1 MHSHRIERNCLIVK
15 LSDNTDDLSF
25 VETLYNGNVKHL
37 ILDLHDIM
45 ELNSTDLLKFTT
57 FGKNIVKNNS
67 FVMISNL
74 PPQEEYMVVPSIQEA
89 FDIIEMEEIERQLNI

>member
-89 FDIIEMEEIERQLNI
+89 LDIIEMEDIERQLNI

>member
-74 PPQEEYMVVPSIQEA
+74 PPQEEFMVVPSIQEA
-89 FDIIEMEEIERQLNI
+89 LDIIEMEDIERQLNI

>member
-15 LSDNTDDLSF
+15 LLENTDDLSF
-25 VETLYNGNVKHL
+25 IETLFNGNSKHL

-67 FVMISNL
+67 FVMVSNL

-89 FDIIEMEEIERQLNI
+89 FDIIEMEDIVRQLNI

>member
-15 LSDNTDDLSF
+15 LSENTDDLSF

-45 ELNSTDLLKFTT
+45 KLNSTDLLKFTT

-74 PPQEEYMVVPSIQEA
+74 PPQEEFMVVPSIQEA
-89 FDIIEMEEIERQLNI
+89 LDIIEMEDIERQLNI

>member
-1 MHSHRIERNCLIVK
+1 MHSHRTERDCLIVK
-15 LSDNTDDLSF
+15 LSQNTDDLTF
-25 VETLYNGNVKHL
+25 IETLFNGNSKHL
-37 ILDLHDIM
+37 ILDLQDIM

-89 FDIIEMEEIERQLNI
+89 LDIIEMEDIERQLNI

>member
-15 LSDNTDDLSF
+15 LSENTDDLSF

-74 PPQEEYMVVPSIQEA
+74 PPQEEFMVVPSIQEA
-89 FDIIEMEEIERQLNI
+89 LDIIEMEDIERQLNI

>member
-67 FVMISNL
+67 FVIVSNL

>member
-1 MHSHRIERNCLIVK
+1 MS
-15 LSDNTDDLSF
+15 
-25 VETLYNGNVKHL
+25 KHL

-45 ELNSTDLLKFTT
+45 EHNSTDLLKFTT

-67 FVMISNL
+67 FVMVSNL

-89 FDIIEMEEIERQLNI
+89 FDIIEMEDIERQLNI

>member
-37 ILDLHDIM
+37 ILDLHDII

-67 FVMISNL
+67 FVMVSNL

-89 FDIIEMEEIERQLNI
+89 LDIIEMEDIERQLNI

>member
-1 MHSHRIERNCLIVK
+1 
-15 LSDNTDDLSF
+15 
-25 VETLYNGNVKHL
+25 
-37 ILDLHDIM
+37 M

>member
-15 LSDNTDDLSF
+15 LSENTDDLSF

-89 FDIIEMEEIERQLNI
+89 LDIIEMEDIERQLNI

>member
-1 MHSHRIERNCLIVK
+1 
-15 LSDNTDDLSF
+15 
-25 VETLYNGNVKHL
+25 
-37 ILDLHDIM
+37 M

-67 FVMISNL
+67 FVMVSNL

-89 FDIIEMEEIERQLNI
+89 FDIIEMEDIVRQLNI

>member
-37 ILDLHDIM
+37 ILDLHDII
-45 ELNSTDLLKFTT
+45 ELNSNDLLKFTT

-89 FDIIEMEEIERQLNI
+89 LDII

>member
-1 MHSHRIERNCLIVK
+1 LIVK

-45 ELNSTDLLKFTT
+45 GYNSTDLLKFTT

-74 PPQEEYMVVPSIQEA
+74 PPQDEYMVVPSIQEA

>member
-15 LSDNTDDLSF
+15 LSENTDDLSF

-37 ILDLHDIM
+37 ILDLHDII
-45 ELNSTDLLKFTT
+45 ELNSNDLLKFTT

-67 FVMISNL
+67 FVIVSNL

-89 FDIIEMEEIERQLNI
+89 LDII